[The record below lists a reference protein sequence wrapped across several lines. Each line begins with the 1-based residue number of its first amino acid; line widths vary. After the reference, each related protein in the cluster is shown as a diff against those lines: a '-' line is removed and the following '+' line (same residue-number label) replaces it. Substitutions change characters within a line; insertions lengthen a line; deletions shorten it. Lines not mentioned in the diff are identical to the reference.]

1 MEYKWKANGSSRV
14 FTKQLRK
21 AGHHLNEMIMPNLSL
36 FIAWGILSLVIKGV
50 SGDLHATLE
59 EVCHWMIQLLLPILI
74 SYSGG
79 KSVGGQ
85 KGAVAG
91 AIASLGLIA
100 RSDAPQI
107 VGAMIIGPLA
117 GILYEQF
124 VSRFH
129 EKFKAGYEMLVSNL
143 LVGLIGSI
151 ICIIG
156 IVFIEPALNSFH
168 LLLVSVVSW
177 LVKMNLLPLVSLI
190 LEPLKVLFFN
200 NAINHGVL
208 TPLGIE
214 FSQAVGH
221 SYLFL
226 MEANPGPGLG
236 ILLSILCF
244 AKKQEK
250 VNASGALMIH
260 AIGGIHEIYFPFVL
274 LRPSLFLAVMV
285 GGASGTLIFQWLD
298 AGLATP
304 VSPGSLLVIFANTP
318 YPQLAGVSIGI
329 AISTFV
335 TFICA
340 TLLLKLPKKE
350 KGDNTVKERGE
361 ILELSTIHSVV
372 FACDSGMG
380 SSAMGAAL
388 LKKKLA
394 AEKIDL
400 AVGYSSVYELNNQVN
415 QLVIVQHELADLARE
430 KVPQSQIF
438 VLDHFL
444 ETDILLSRIK
454 EAIHE
459 PNWKEKKERV
469 EVVEQKKSPVNVVF
483 LYKNNRRGSQTMGM
497 AILSQLAK
505 KEKKQFV
512 ILKEPI
518 EQLKIQ
524 EETIYIAQREL
535 AVNEQ
540 LKETI
545 PQLVL
550 VEHWVATNEYEKLV
564 KGEK

>member
-36 FIAWGILSLVIKGV
+36 FIAWGILSLVMKGV

-59 EVCHWMIQLLLPILI
+59 KVCHWMIQLLLPILI

-129 EKFKAGYEMLVSNL
+129 AKFRAGYEMLVSNL
-143 LVGLIGSI
+143 LVGLIGSV

-236 ILLSILCF
+236 ILLAILCF

-250 VNASGALMIH
+250 VNTSGALMIH

-329 AISTFV
+329 ALSTFV
-335 TFICA
+335 SFICA

-444 ETDILLSRIK
+444 ETDILLSQIK

-469 EVVEQKKSPVNVVF
+469 EVAEQKKSLVNIVF

-540 LKETI
+540 LKEKI

>member
-129 EKFKAGYEMLVSNL
+129 AKFKAGYEMLVSNL

-208 TPLGIE
+208 TPLGIL
-214 FSQAVGH
+214 A
-221 SYLFL
+221 
-226 MEANPGPGLG
+226 
-236 ILLSILCF
+236 ILCF

-459 PNWKEKKERV
+459 PNWKEKKE
-469 EVVEQKKSPVNVVF
+469 
-483 LYKNNRRGSQTMGM
+483 
-497 AILSQLAK
+497 
-505 KEKKQFV
+505 
-512 ILKEPI
+512 
-518 EQLKIQ
+518 
-524 EETIYIAQREL
+524 
-535 AVNEQ
+535 
-540 LKETI
+540 
-545 PQLVL
+545 
-550 VEHWVATNEYEKLV
+550 
-564 KGEK
+564 

>member
-59 EVCHWMIQLLLPILI
+59 EVCRWMIQLLLPILI

-236 ILLSILCF
+236 ILLAILCF

>member
-1 MEYKWKANGSSRV
+1 MEYKWKANNSSRV
-14 FTKQLRK
+14 SMKQLRK

-36 FIAWGILSLVIKGV
+36 FIAWGILSLATKGV
-50 SGDLHATLE
+50 SGDLHTTLE

-100 RSDAPQI
+100 RSNAPQI

-117 GILYEQF
+117 GIVYEQF

-129 EKFKAGYEMLVSNL
+129 VKFKAGYEMLVSNL
-143 LVGLIGSI
+143 LVGLTGSV

-156 IVFIEPALNSFH
+156 IVFIEPVLNSVH
-168 LLLVSVVSW
+168 LLLASVVSW
-177 LVKMNLLPLVSLI
+177 LVTMNLLPLVSLI

-214 FSQAVGH
+214 FSQTVGY
-221 SYLFL
+221 SSLFL

-244 AKKQEK
+244 AEKQEK

-274 LRPSLFLAVMV
+274 LRPYLFLAVMA

-298 AGLATP
+298 TGLAAP
-304 VSPGSLLVIFANTP
+304 VSPGSLLVIFANAP

-340 TLLLKLPKKE
+340 AILLKLPNK
-350 KGDNTVKERGE
+350 
-361 ILELSTIHSVV
+361 
-372 FACDSGMG
+372 
-380 SSAMGAAL
+380 
-388 LKKKLA
+388 
-394 AEKIDL
+394 
-400 AVGYSSVYELNNQVN
+400 
-415 QLVIVQHELADLARE
+415 
-430 KVPQSQIF
+430 
-438 VLDHFL
+438 
-444 ETDILLSRIK
+444 
-454 EAIHE
+454 
-459 PNWKEKKERV
+459 
-469 EVVEQKKSPVNVVF
+469 
-483 LYKNNRRGSQTMGM
+483 
-497 AILSQLAK
+497 
-505 KEKKQFV
+505 
-512 ILKEPI
+512 
-518 EQLKIQ
+518 
-524 EETIYIAQREL
+524 
-535 AVNEQ
+535 
-540 LKETI
+540 
-545 PQLVL
+545 
-550 VEHWVATNEYEKLV
+550 
-564 KGEK
+564 

>member
-236 ILLSILCF
+236 ILLAILCF

-438 VLDHFL
+438 VLNHFL

-454 EAIHE
+454 KAIHE
-459 PNWKEKKERV
+459 PNWKEKK
-469 EVVEQKKSPVNVVF
+469 
-483 LYKNNRRGSQTMGM
+483 
-497 AILSQLAK
+497 
-505 KEKKQFV
+505 
-512 ILKEPI
+512 
-518 EQLKIQ
+518 
-524 EETIYIAQREL
+524 RE
-535 AVNEQ
+535 
-540 LKETI
+540 
-545 PQLVL
+545 
-550 VEHWVATNEYEKLV
+550 
-564 KGEK
+564 

>member
-59 EVCHWMIQLLLPILI
+59 KVCHWMIQLLLPILI

-129 EKFKAGYEMLVSNL
+129 AKFRAGYEMLVSNL
-143 LVGLIGSI
+143 LVGLIGSV

-236 ILLSILCF
+236 ILLAILCF

-329 AISTFV
+329 ALSTLV

-400 AVGYSSVYELNNQVN
+400 AIGYSSVYELNNQVN

-469 EVVEQKKSPVNVVF
+469 EVAEQKKSLVNIVF

-540 LKETI
+540 LKEKI

>member
-1 MEYKWKANGSSRV
+1 
-14 FTKQLRK
+14 
-21 AGHHLNEMIMPNLSL
+21 
-36 FIAWGILSLVIKGV
+36 
-50 SGDLHATLE
+50 
-59 EVCHWMIQLLLPILI
+59 
-74 SYSGG
+74 
-79 KSVGGQ
+79 
-85 KGAVAG
+85 
-91 AIASLGLIA
+91 
-100 RSDAPQI
+100 
-107 VGAMIIGPLA
+107 
-117 GILYEQF
+117 
-124 VSRFH
+124 
-129 EKFKAGYEMLVSNL
+129 
-143 LVGLIGSI
+143 
-151 ICIIG
+151 
-156 IVFIEPALNSFH
+156 
-168 LLLVSVVSW
+168 
-177 LVKMNLLPLVSLI
+177 MNLLPLVSLI

-214 FSQAVGH
+214 FSQTVGY

-236 ILLSILCF
+236 ILLAILCF
-244 AKKQEK
+244 AEKQEK

-274 LRPSLFLAVMV
+274 LRPYLFLAVMV

-350 KGDNTVKERGE
+350 EGDNTVKERGE

-438 VLDHFL
+438 VLNHFL

-454 EAIHE
+454 KAIHE

-469 EVVEQKKSPVNVVF
+469 EVIEQKKSPVNVVF

-540 LKETI
+540 LKEKI

>member
-36 FIAWGILSLVIKGV
+36 FIAWGILSLVMKGV

-59 EVCHWMIQLLLPILI
+59 EVCHWMIQRLLPILI

-129 EKFKAGYEMLVSNL
+129 AKFRAGYEMLISNL
-143 LVGLIGSI
+143 LVGLIGSV

-156 IVFIEPALNSFH
+156 IVFIEPTLNSFH

-236 ILLSILCF
+236 ILLAILCF

-274 LRPSLFLAVMV
+274 LRPSLFLAVMA

-329 AISTFV
+329 TVSTFV

-444 ETDILLSRIK
+444 ETGILLSRIK

-469 EVVEQKKSPVNVVF
+469 AVVEQKKSPVNVVF

-535 AVNEQ
+535 AANEQ

-545 PQLVL
+545 PRLVL
-550 VEHWVATNEYEKLV
+550 VEHWIATNEYEKLV

>member
-236 ILLSILCF
+236 ILLAILCF
-244 AKKQEK
+244 AK
-250 VNASGALMIH
+250 N
-260 AIGGIHEIYFPFVL
+260 
-274 LRPSLFLAVMV
+274 R
-285 GGASGTLIFQWLD
+285 
-298 AGLATP
+298 
-304 VSPGSLLVIFANTP
+304 
-318 YPQLAGVSIGI
+318 
-329 AISTFV
+329 
-335 TFICA
+335 
-340 TLLLKLPKKE
+340 KK
-350 KGDNTVKERGE
+350 
-361 ILELSTIHSVV
+361 
-372 FACDSGMG
+372 
-380 SSAMGAAL
+380 
-388 LKKKLA
+388 
-394 AEKIDL
+394 
-400 AVGYSSVYELNNQVN
+400 
-415 QLVIVQHELADLARE
+415 
-430 KVPQSQIF
+430 
-438 VLDHFL
+438 
-444 ETDILLSRIK
+444 
-454 EAIHE
+454 
-459 PNWKEKKERV
+459 
-469 EVVEQKKSPVNVVF
+469 
-483 LYKNNRRGSQTMGM
+483 
-497 AILSQLAK
+497 
-505 KEKKQFV
+505 
-512 ILKEPI
+512 
-518 EQLKIQ
+518 
-524 EETIYIAQREL
+524 
-535 AVNEQ
+535 
-540 LKETI
+540 
-545 PQLVL
+545 
-550 VEHWVATNEYEKLV
+550 
-564 KGEK
+564 

>member
-1 MEYKWKANGSSRV
+1 MEYKWKANSNSRV

-36 FIAWGILSLVIKGV
+36 LIAWGILSLVMKGV

-117 GILYEQF
+117 GISYEQF

-129 EKFKAGYEMLVSNL
+129 AKFKGGYEMLVSNL

-151 ICIIG
+151 NCIIG

-214 FSQAVGH
+214 FSQTVGY

-236 ILLSILCF
+236 ILLAILCF
-244 AKKQEK
+244 AEKQEK

-274 LRPSLFLAVMV
+274 LRPYLFLAVMA

-298 AGLATP
+298 TGLAAP

-350 KGDNTVKERGE
+350 EGDNTVKERGE

-438 VLDHFL
+438 VLNHFL

-454 EAIHE
+454 KAIHE

-469 EVVEQKKSPVNVVF
+469 EVIEQKKSPVNVVF

-540 LKETI
+540 LKEKI